1 MPPLSAVNVWVLLV
15 AVVLVGAVLVSTV
28 VLLVRDES
36 PGDPSYALMAAAEVA
51 LLVQAAWGITALVR
65 TDRDVSAVIFVGY
78 LAAVVVALPLGAFW
92 SLAERNRAGTAV
104 LLVAAATVLALELR
118 LDAIWDGAGA

>member
-15 AVVLVGAVLVSTV
+15 AVLLVGAVLVTSL
-28 VLLVRDES
+28 VLLVRDRP
-36 PGDPSYALMAAAEVA
+36 PGDPSYALLAAAELA
-51 LLVQAAWGITALVR
+51 LLVQAVWGAVALAG
-65 TDRDVSAVIFVGY
+65 TDRDVDTITFVGY

>member
-1 MPPLSAVNVWVLLV
+1 MNVWVLLV